1 MTDQLSLQTL
11 IDRAT
16 ISDQVYRYTK
26 GLDTRDWEL
35 VASVFTD
42 PFHLVAEMLDVD
54 RTVTPK
60 EYLALGPQTFLPGFD
75 ATAHINT
82 NQLITLDGDHA
93 HIETKMYA
101 CHYINQERGRSS
113 RRVIGAG
120 RPHSLQYA
128 NALGGL
134 VDTSIRRELAFPQ
147 VSHGCGRQRGRYE
160 RDAGFPVSRQ
170 ALKQFFNP

>member
-54 RTVTPK
+54 RTVKTN
-60 EYLALGPQTFLPGFD
+60 EYLARVPQTIRTGFD
-75 ATAHINT
+75 ARADIDKRK
-82 NQLITLDGDHA
+82 LMSSDG
-93 HIETKMYA
+93 E
-101 CHYINQERGRSS
+101 
-113 RRVIGAG
+113 
-120 RPHSLQYA
+120 
-128 NALGGL
+128 
-134 VDTSIRRELAFPQ
+134 
-147 VSHGCGRQRGRYE
+147 
-160 RDAGFPVSRQ
+160 Q
-170 ALKQFFNP
+170 ARKEK

>member
-60 EYLALGPQTFLPGFD
+60 EYL
-75 ATAHINT
+75 
-82 NQLITLDGDHA
+82 
-93 HIETKMYA
+93 
-101 CHYINQERGRSS
+101 RSGR
-113 RRVIGAG
+113 RRFS
-120 RPHSLQYA
+120 PDSM
-128 NALGGL
+128 
-134 VDTSIRRELAFPQ
+134 RR
-147 VSHGCGRQRGRYE
+147 HT
-160 RDAGFPVSRQ
+160 
-170 ALKQFFNP
+170 